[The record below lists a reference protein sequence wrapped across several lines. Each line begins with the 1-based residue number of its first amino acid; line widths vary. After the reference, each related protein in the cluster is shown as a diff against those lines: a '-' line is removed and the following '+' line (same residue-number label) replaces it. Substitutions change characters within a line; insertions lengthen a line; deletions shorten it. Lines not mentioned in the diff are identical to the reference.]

1 MYSTVLV
8 IVLMISNRTFHKT
21 SESKLF
27 LKQTSSD
34 PSSLDYSKNIYSPVI
49 LQMEEYT
56 MR

>member
-1 MYSTVLV
+1 MYSTIV

-21 SESKLF
+21 SENKPC

-34 PSSLDYSKNIYSPVI
+34 PSYLVYSKNIYSPVI
-49 LQMEEYT
+49 LQIEEYT